1 MAERP
6 APKKRQP
13 KQAAKPAP
21 KPAPTSS
28 TVAVPAPKP
37 APVPKPAPKPAP
49 VEPPKSNLISKIK
62 EALVK
67 KAAEKFGE
75 QFLQG
80 KLTYIGLIMT
90 ALGAFAQ
97 TTGIAIPLNDI
108 QALIDFVQLN
118 WHVVLEFAG
127 LVTALYGRFR
137 IPGR

>member
-1 MAERP
+1 MADRP

-13 KQAAKPAP
+13 KQVAKAAPAPAP

-28 TVAVPAPKP
+28 TAPKPVPAPKP
-37 APVPKPAPKPAP
+37 APKPTI
-49 VEPPKSNLISKIK
+49 VEQPKSNLISKIK

-108 QALIDFVQLN
+108 QALIDFVQAN
-118 WHVVLEFAG
+118 WHVVLEFVG